1 MLDPLGDFECI
12 PVGRVHSPVTSRE
25 FMPLQGVQGRIEI
38 FSEFS
43 PALDG
48 VESNSHLVLL
58 CWMHQGERN
67 LLQARA
73 RKVSEDLPLKGV
85 FALRSPSRPNP
96 NSFSVV
102 QLLRRSGDRFLD
114 VGFLDLI
121 DGTPVLDIKPYQPGW
136 DSVFSART
144 HDRSEKIRKMGNAR
158 YRQTLIREAVFYHG
172 EWCSGAATAVRLAE
186 KATLVFGDLRKAL
199 IRLHPDGDPC
209 VADALIGITG
219 ARPGNGR
226 LLFRPDCPVGSA
238 GNWVIIGNPDETLE
252 FSIHHTTAGPEE
264 ILEEREEAIFTVHHR
279 DMRR

>member
-1 MLDPLGDFECI
+1 
-12 PVGRVHSPVTSRE
+12 
-25 FMPLQGVQGRIEI
+25 MPLQGVQGSIEI
-38 FSEFS
+38 FPEFS
-43 PALDG
+43 AALDG

-73 RKVSEDLPLKGV
+73 RKVAENLPLKGV

-96 NSFSVV
+96 ISFSVV

-136 DSVFSART
+136 DSIFSATT
-144 HDRSEKIRKMGNAR
+144 HDQSEKIRKMGKDR
-158 YRQTLIREAVFYHG
+158 YRQSLIREAVSYHG
-172 EWCSGAATAVRLAE
+172 EWCSGAAAAVRLAE
-186 KATLVFGDLRKAL
+186 TATSVFGDLRNT
-199 IRLHPDGDPC
+199 RLWLDPDGDPC

-226 LLFRPDCPVGSA
+226 LLFTLDCPGKSA
-238 GNWVIIGNPDETLE
+238 GTRVTIGLSDDRLE
-252 FSIHHTTAGPEE
+252 FSLLFPDADPDE
-264 ILEEREEAIFTVHHR
+264 ILGETDEVIFTVEHR
-279 DMRR
+279 SIC